1 MDMMKMA
8 HFDEL
13 PPVSDE
19 LKGMENKYERFLA
32 GFNDFG

>member
-1 MDMMKMA
+1 MA

-19 LKGMENKYERFLA
+19 LKGMEKNMKDFLQVSMISA
-32 GFNDFG
+32 NFAT